1 MEIDYSVFQKI
12 DLRVGTIIEVSDF
25 VEARKPSFKLKVDF
39 GPLGVLNS
47 SAQITKRYT
56 PEKLLGR
63 QVVSVVNLGSKRI
76 AGFKS
81 QCLILGAVQGND
93 VILLEPESKIPN
105 GQQVL

>member
-25 VEARKPSFKLKVDF
+25 AEARKPSFKLKVDF